1 MPKMRASF
9 QGLVRVLAKS
19 LYPEPDVFVRELLQN
34 AHDSIQLRR
43 AEHAEWAGEI
53 RINVDER
60 ARTLSFSDNGTGM
73 DQRDIE
79 DFLSVIGSTGTGSRA
94 QELAARDV
102 AVATIGQFGIGLLS
116 AFVVAERIDVYTRKP
131 GALQTWRWTTHGGE
145 DYDLVALPVDAQPPG
160 TRVMVTLA
168 PDQTA
173 FLDGHRLRQT
183 VRRYADL
190 LPFPILLDGFGPINA
205 VNAPWHEPGW
215 RDPVERDR
223 LLTAF
228 LSQRYADSLLLV
240 IPVDLPHPRTLGGLY
255 VAARYTPGGQAGG
268 LADLFQARMCIRLHD
283 HELLPEWAPFVRGIV
298 DCPELQ
304 PTAARDNVLR
314 DSVYHALREALG
326 KTIVTAL
333 LELAARDRPRFLR
346 LCDWHQDAL
355 KGMAAQHQEFGAAV
369 LDALPFATNQ
379 GQLTLPE
386 YLTRQS
392 PEPSGKRP
400 LYFFTHEADAN
411 QFYSLCQARG
421 VLAINAGGAFD
432 ETLLRRYVSQNPDQ
446 VDLKPLDRLADPTL
460 YPPLDAAAQVRYA
473 PLLRAMDRALAA
485 AEAPARTQ
493 IRQFQPA
500 SLSAVVLSGQRLT
513 AFDQMEQMLEKS
525 LLTNELAELA
535 GEVRDRLRDQPLDL
549 LLNAAHPLVQRL
561 GELPDPDQPRYRP
574 VLTGLYYGALLNARH
589 RLTPAAARH
598 FHADLQALLATHLNL
613 QIRHDA

>member
-1 MPKMRASF
+1 M
-9 QGLVRVLAKS
+9 
-19 LYPEPDVFVRELLQN
+19 
-34 AHDSIQLRR
+34 
-43 AEHAEWAGEI
+43 
-53 RINVDER
+53 
-60 ARTLSFSDNGTGM
+60 
-73 DQRDIE
+73 
-79 DFLSVIGSTGTGSRA
+79 
-94 QELAARDV
+94 
-102 AVATIGQFGIGLLS
+102 
-116 AFVVAERIDVYTRKP
+116 
-131 GALQTWRWTTHGGE
+131 
-145 DYDLVALPVDAQPPG
+145 
-160 TRVMVTLA
+160 
-168 PDQTA
+168 
-173 FLDGHRLRQT
+173 
-183 VRRYADL
+183 
-190 LPFPILLDGFGPINA
+190 
-205 VNAPWHEPGW
+205 
-215 RDPVERDR
+215 
-223 LLTAF
+223 
-228 LSQRYADSLLLV
+228 
-240 IPVDLPHPRTLGGLY
+240 
-255 VAARYTPGGQAGG
+255 
-268 LADLFQARMCIRLHD
+268 
-283 HELLPEWAPFVRGIV
+283 

-314 DSVYHALREALG
+314 DSVYHALRETLG
-326 KTIVTAL
+326 ETIVTAL

-355 KGMAAQHQEFGAAV
+355 KGMAAQHREFGAAV

-460 YPPLDAAAQVRYA
+460 YPPLDAATQVRYA
-473 PLLRAMDRALAA
+473 LLLRAVDRALAD

-493 IRQFQPA
+493 VRQFQPA

-549 LLNAAHPLVQRL
+549 LLNAAHPLVRRL
-561 GELPDPDQPRYRP
+561 GELADPDHPRYRP

-598 FHADLQALLATHLNL
+598 FHADLQALLATHLDL
-613 QIRHDA
+613 QTRHDA